1 MECTVKAFWDQDSK
15 VWVASSED
23 VPGLVTEADNLEDLS
38 IKLREMI
45 PELLI
50 LNEIISESFSGSIS
64 FELTT
69 YRQELIKL
77 G

>member
-1 MECTVKAFWDQDSK
+1 MKYTVKAFWDQESK

-23 VPGLVTEADNLEDLS
+23 VPGLATEADNLENLS
-38 IKLREMI
+38 IKLRKMI

-50 LNEIISESFSGSIS
+50 LNEIISASFSGSIS

-69 YRQELIKL
+69 HRQELIKL

>member
-1 MECTVKAFWDQDSK
+1 MKCRVKAFWDAESK
-15 VWVASSED
+15 VWVATSED
-23 VPGLVTEADNLEDLS
+23 VPGLATEADNLEALS
-38 IKLREMI
+38 SKLREMI
-45 PELLI
+45 PELMI

-69 YRQELIKL
+69 HRQELIKL